1 MATPSALEVQ
11 EICDYICDFLHDS
24 PTALTACSLVSTVF
38 TSSAQHHLFDHI
50 DLTDGIPDYPQ
61 LDAPVM
67 LRAGSNVVRA
77 SSRLRVVL
85 EESPHLIRLIRCLKI
100 SFDQDVLAN
109 FTQVPLTH
117 VETIVL
123 HAPSQHHSHPHTNLQ
138 LILITF
144 EYMESLRTLF
154 RQRTSLFAR
163 MSLYYTDV
171 LQWPPMEGITGALQ
185 QHIVTSAWLSHPLS
199 PFNFS
204 TLERFD
210 IRSLV
215 MPSIVALMRLPG
227 SSLHTLRIDAH
238 EATTLFR
245 LDDFIWLKNLDI
257 LGSINTVYRAA
268 ALLESAGSAELR
280 LEHIIVRVC
289 IMGLLDQDSL
299 SRADDAIANMNSPH
313 LRGVE
318 FQMSMKTGPRSGLS
332 SERFV
337 RTVKGVREMLP
348 RLNARGYLKVSCF
361 SASPMLKQPPQME
374 YVSSYKV
381 CGANSHFT
389 VSEGCLS
396 AKPMIIFLISR
407 SMKCNL
413 N

>member
-1 MATPSALEVQ
+1 MATPSALEAQ
-11 EICDYICDFLHDS
+11 EICDYICDFLHGS

-38 TSSAQHHLFDHI
+38 TSSAQRHLFDHI
-50 DLTDGIPDYPQ
+50 DLTDGTPDHPQ
-61 LDAPVM
+61 LGGPVM

-77 SSRLRVVL
+77 SNRLRVVL
-85 EESPHLIRLIRCLKI
+85 EESPHLIRFIRCLKI
-100 SFDQDVLAN
+100 SFDEEVLAH

-123 HAPSQHHSHPHTNLQ
+123 RAPSQHHPHPNTVSSLAAPLIALPSVRNLK

-144 EYMESLRTLF
+144 EHMESLRILT
-154 RQRTSLFAR
+154 RQRTSLFSQ
-163 MSLYYTDV
+163 MSLHYVDV
-171 LQWPPMEGITGALQ
+171 LQWPPMESIAGALQ
-185 QHIVTSAWLSHPLS
+185 QHIVVKELDMIGHQYKDSAWLIHPLS

-204 TLERFD
+204 TLERFN
-210 IRSLV
+210 IQSLV

-227 SSLHTLRIDAH
+227 STLHTLGIDAH

-245 LDDFIWLKNLDI
+245 LDDFIWLKDLDI

-299 SRADDAIANMNSPH
+299 SRADDAIADMNSPH

-318 FQMSMKTGPRSGLS
+318 FQMSMTTGPRSGLS

-337 RTVKGVREMLP
+337 RMVKGVREMLP
-348 RLNARGYLKVSCF
+348 RLNARGYLRVSCVYDG
-361 SASPMLKQPPQME
+361 MCIDL
-374 YVSSYKV
+374 
-381 CGANSHFT
+381 
-389 VSEGCLS
+389 
-396 AKPMIIFLISR
+396 
-407 SMKCNL
+407 
-413 N
+413 